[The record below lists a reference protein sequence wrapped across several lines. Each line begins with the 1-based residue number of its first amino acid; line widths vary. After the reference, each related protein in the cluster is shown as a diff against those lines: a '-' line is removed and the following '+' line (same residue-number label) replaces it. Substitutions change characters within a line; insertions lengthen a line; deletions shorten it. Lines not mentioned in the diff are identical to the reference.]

1 MSHDRAF
8 KVQTIQGARG
18 WCRQDFGPADVALS
32 KLFNAAEEIKQQYD
46 SGKFSGTVAAVS
58 PAEPAQLP
66 GDDDETADDRASAAD
81 DKILAKMC
89 FDLVSARA
97 ERARVEAVGEKPRE
111 MYRVGLPLIFWL
123 ALDAKSRHWVKR
135 RCGKYNSH
143 KLMFKVI
150 GFVLW
155 NLMLDLQRAGF
166 EPDLEMLKIAVEESG
181 LLERAD
187 VYFLENYQDRW
198 DALWVA
204 TPGDGKHKQVV
215 KVC

>member
-1 MSHDRAF
+1 M
-8 KVQTIQGARG
+8 
-18 WCRQDFGPADVALS
+18 
-32 KLFNAAEEIKQQYD
+32 
-46 SGKFSGTVAAVS
+46 
-58 PAEPAQLP
+58 
-66 GDDDETADDRASAAD
+66 
-81 DKILAKMC
+81 
-89 FDLVSARA
+89 
-97 ERARVEAVGEKPRE
+97 
-111 MYRVGLPLIFWL
+111 
-123 ALDAKSRHWVKR
+123 KR

-155 NLMLDLQRAGF
+155 NLMLDLQRTGF
-166 EPDLEMLKIAVEESG
+166 EPDLETLKIAVEESG

>member
-1 MSHDRAF
+1 MQVPEGQVVREGRV
-8 KVQTIQGARG
+8 VQRWVQRLHRG
-18 WCRQDFGPADVALS
+18 KAESCELVELSFTCQKYHEKQREELQRQL
-32 KLFNAAEEIKQQYD
+32 
-46 SGKFSGTVAAVS
+46 SGTVAAWK
-58 PAEPAQLP
+58 LP
-66 GDDDETADDRASAAD
+66 GDEAADDRASATD
-81 DKILAKMC
+81 DEILAKMC

-111 MYRVGLPLIFWL
+111 MYRIGLPLIFWL

-135 RCGKYNSH
+135 RCGKYNPH

-166 EPDLEMLKIAVEESG
+166 EPDLETLKIAVEESG
-181 LLERAD
+181 LLEQAD